1 MSATAEKIIHEVNF
15 GEKIKVV
22 LTELLFPSSAFLG
35 KGNFI
40 VHYLEKDEEPLSI
53 NTAMQIKHWKTSIF
67 FPKSQKKSSN
77 NTQGKKYVSEA
88 KNTLL
93 GHISPSCNPD

>member
-40 VHYLEKDEEPLSI
+40 VHYLEKDEESLEYTHNNVDKALEDFNFLTKI
-53 NTAMQIKHWKTSIF
+53 AKKEFIKQYARKR
-67 FPKSQKKSSN
+67 
-77 NTQGKKYVSEA
+77 V
-88 KNTLL
+88 
-93 GHISPSCNPD
+93 C

>member
-1 MSATAEKIIHEVNF
+1 MSATAERIIHEVNF

-40 VHYLEKDEEPLSI
+40 VHYLEKDEESLEYKHSNADKALEDFNFLSKI
-53 NTAMQIKHWKTSIF
+53 A
-67 FPKSQKKSSN
+67 KKEFK
-77 NTQGKKYVSEA
+77 QHARKRV
-88 KNTLL
+88 
-93 GHISPSCNPD
+93 C